1 MDNKTVCIS
10 IEGLYDAFG
19 ESLMFGKIRK
29 TRQDNVVYFDYFD
42 LKYTLVCM
50 DGEEVEVIRDCGDIL
65 FLSNKNGEKNC
76 TFALTKKEF
85 DIAIGGQNNG

>member
-1 MDNKTVCIS
+1 
-10 IEGLYDAFG
+10 
-19 ESLMFGKIRK
+19 
-29 TRQDNVVYFDYFD
+29 
-42 LKYTLVCM
+42 M